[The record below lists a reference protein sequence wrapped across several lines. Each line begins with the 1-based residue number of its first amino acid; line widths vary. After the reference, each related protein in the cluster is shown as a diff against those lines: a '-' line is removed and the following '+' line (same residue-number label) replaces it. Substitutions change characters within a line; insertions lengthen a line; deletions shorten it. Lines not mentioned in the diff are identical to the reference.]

1 MPQMSG
7 FSSTLSTSFSTS
19 ARSGASPSS
28 GLIVSRTTLTPPTTT
43 IAATTTPAMPSTG
56 KVVSVLVYREISTTS
71 VVRMSLRLSKAV
83 ARSTAESIRFAMFR

>member
-1 MPQMSG
+1 
-7 FSSTLSTSFSTS
+7 
-19 ARSGASPSS
+19 
-28 GLIVSRTTLTPPTTT
+28 
-43 IAATTTPAMPSTG
+43 MPSTG